1 MTQTVFPFATI
12 GAKFDA
18 STERTVSD
26 PSERRNRTGDVPTP
40 MPPPVEAER
49 DLFRVFS
56 EQSLSILDDL
66 DKELALALPVLMNAS
81 RVAIGKD
88 PFTANADAA
97 TGRRRVDAG
106 GAWLIS
112 TLKKKR
118 QDALAKIEPLT
129 AFFDNLAVQY
139 GLAFDL
145 TESTRGVQAMEQD
158 LVELSSDR
166 WGASMRQTAEFYATV
181 PDALGVFLVTK
192 EPAIAQGVS
201 NRFIERN
208 VRMIRIEG
216 SPRVPPIPQQHFKKL
231 ERTIRIAVH
240 RNIRPE
246 ETLKALQKIPGISR
260 RRAEVIARDQVGK
273 HNGQMNETRH
283 KGVGVKRYKWRTV
296 GDGSVRDGHVA
307 RDGKIFSYASP
318 PPDGNPGEP
327 VQCRCWAE
335 PYLQD
340 VLGQEAA

>member
-18 STERTVSD
+18 SKERTVSD
-26 PSERRNRTGDVPTP
+26 PSERRNRTGEVPTP

-49 DLFRVFS
+49 ELFRVFRD
-56 EQSLSILDDL
+56 QSLDILDDL
-66 DKELALALPVLMNAS
+66 DRELALALPILMNAS

-106 GAWLIS
+106 GAWLMS
-112 TLKKKR
+112 TLKKPR
-118 QDALAKIEPLT
+118 QDAFAKIEPLT
-129 AFFDNLAVQY
+129 VFFDNLAIQY
-139 GLAFDL
+139 GLRFDL
-145 TESTRGVQAMEQD
+145 TKSTRDVQTMEKD

-166 WGASMRQTAEFYATV
+166 WGASLKQTAEFYATV
-181 PDALGVFLVTK
+181 PDGLGVFLLTK

-208 VRMIRIEG
+208 VRMILIGG
-216 SPRVPPIPQQHFKKL
+216 SARVPPIPQQHFKKL

-246 ETLKALQKIPGISR
+246 ETLKALQKIPGITR
-260 RRAEVIARDQVGK
+260 RIAEVIARALTGM
-273 HNGQMNETRH
+273 HNGQMNEIRH
-283 KGVGVKRYKWRTV
+283 RGVGITRYKWRMV
-296 GDGSVRDGHVA
+296 DDGSVRNKHRA
-307 RDGKIFSYASP
+307 RDGHIFSYASP

-340 VLGQEAA
+340 VLGQTA